1 MVKNF
6 KTMTGLIAHVD
17 LKEQAQDWEA
27 QAAKG
32 GVDITA
38 KVTVYEND
46 GSKNWA
52 GELTRYLCEH
62 PKDAAKTRAELA
74 LLVQSLLAVDKFS
87 ANRLSM
93 PSALGAK
100 AKEIFVI
107 PVLKSNG
114 YGVSH
119 INTGMDIAKSILA
132 GKTGLNVI
140 SLDSKI
146 KVEID
151 GICVFDPRKIR
162 PCTTRSDASDGW
174 VKYPYV
180 PDPFASTELL
190 WHRVLV
196 QMPNRAIRL
205 TDFLAIRGMGINEFT
220 TLDEAAHLVATS
232 RQVSKR
238 SALMAATEQAVRQA
252 TERATRAIGVAA

>member
-1 MVKNF
+1 MTRTF
-6 KTMTGLIAHVD
+6 KTLTGVSAQHNLN
-17 LKEQAQDWEA
+17 EQANKAEA
-27 QAAKG
+27 QAAQL

-52 GELTRYLCEH
+52 GELACYLCEH
-62 PKDAAKTRAELA
+62 PKDASKTRAELA
-74 LLVQSLLAVDKFS
+74 LIVQSLLGVSKFS

-107 PVLKSNG
+107 PVLKANG
-114 YGVSH
+114 YGVSQ
-119 INTGMDIAKSILA
+119 INTGMDIAKTIVA

-146 KVEID
+146 KVELD
-151 GICVFDPRKIR
+151 GISVFDPRKIR
-162 PCTTRSDASDGW
+162 PSTTRSGGSDGW
-174 VKYPYV
+174 TKYPYV
-180 PDPFASTELL
+180 PDPNASTALL

-205 TDFLAIRGMGINEFT
+205 VDFLAVRGMGINEFA
-220 TLDEAAHLVATS
+220 TLDEAAHSLAS
-232 RQVSKR
+232 ARQSSKR
-238 SALMAATEQAVRQA
+238 AGLMAATAETVKRVE
-252 TERATRAIGVAA
+252 ERAKRVIAA

>member
-1 MVKNF
+1 MTRTF
-6 KTMTGLIAHVD
+6 KTLAGVSAQHNLT
-17 LKEQAQDWEA
+17 EQAIKAES
-27 QAAKG
+27 QAAEG

-62 PKDAAKTRAELA
+62 PKDAGKTRAELA
-74 LLVQSLLAVDKFS
+74 LLLQSLLAVDKFS

-100 AKEIFVI
+100 AKELFVI
-107 PVLKSNG
+107 PVLKANG
-114 YGVSH
+114 YGVSQ

-151 GICVFDPRKIR
+151 GISVFDPRKIR
-162 PCTTRSDASDGW
+162 PSTTRSNGTDGW
-174 VKYPYV
+174 TKYPYV

-205 TDFLAIRGMGINEFT
+205 VDFLAIRGMGINEFA
-220 TLDEAAHLVATS
+220 TLDEAAHSVANG
-232 RQVSKR
+232 RQLSKR
-238 SALMAATEQAVRQA
+238 AGLIADTAETVKRAYDRASAR
-252 TERATRAIGVAA
+252 

>member
-1 MVKNF
+1 VIRNF
-6 KTMTGLIAHVD
+6 KTMAGVSAQHGLN
-17 LKEQAQDWEA
+17 EQASKVEA
-27 QAAKG
+27 QAAEI

-52 GELTRYLCEH
+52 GELTRYLCEN
-62 PKDAAKTRAELA
+62 PKEATKTRAELSIVLSQ
-74 LLVQSLLAVDKFS
+74 LLGISKFS
-87 ANRLSM
+87 ATRLSRADAI
-93 PSALGAK
+93 SGK

-107 PVLKSNG
+107 PVLKTHG
-114 YGVSH
+114 YSISE
-119 INTGMDIAKSILA
+119 INTGMDIAKSIAA
-132 GKTGLNVI
+132 GKASSNVI
-140 SLDSKI
+140 SLDSQI

-151 GICVFDPRKIR
+151 GISVFDPRKIR